1 MYAYVIN
8 YNFLSTSE
16 LQIFKE
22 KMAVMLRQKKIIII
36 IIMCEDMNTDVI
48 EEMI

>member
-1 MYAYVIN
+1 MYAYVIH
-8 YNFLSTSE
+8 YNFLFTSE

-22 KMAVMLRQKKIIII
+22 KMAIMLRQKKNKKT
-36 IIMCEDMNTDVI
+36 MCEDMNTDVI